1 MHLYRLRVFSLK
13 SSVNVVKETSN
24 YCWSWFW
31 EQCTHRAH
39 FSECSCT
46 QCLPEVGANMFTD
59 CTLSTSSISLNYVLR
74 KSTKLVQSLIFIARQ
89 HSEAV
94 AVRYVRNDFWQI
106 NYDRSYVPRSYR
118 DTGEIN
124 SNTTELAVLKKNAA
138 KIHKNLGSAETYKN
152 LNKNW
157 WCASLCIS
165 SCTITAVHH
174 TAQNR

>member
-46 QCLPEVGANMFTD
+46 QCLPEVGAYVYGLYIKYFKHQFKLRFVQINQTGTKSHFY
-59 CTLSTSSISLNYVLR
+59 CTSAQRSRSCPLR
-74 KSTKLVQSLIFIARQ
+74 SKR
-89 HSEAV
+89 
-94 AVRYVRNDFWQI
+94 FWQI

-157 WCASLCIS
+157 
-165 SCTITAVHH
+165 
-174 TAQNR
+174 